1 MTAINRF
8 RLSDLTP
15 DVLER
20 LMRRSELDIA
30 ALQPRVQTIIED
42 VRARGDVA
50 VVEYTQK
57 FDGVHI
63 PAQALRVTPAEFEA
77 ARQTLVPEVRAAIE
91 HASRNIR
98 AFHEKQKPP
107 ELWWTEVGPGV
118 LAGEKTTPIPSAGL
132 YVPRGKGSFPS
143 VVMMLAIPAHV
154 AGVPRLVIVTPP
166 GPDGQVDAAT
176 LVAAQLNGVEE
187 IYKVGGVQAVAALA
201 YGTET
206 IPRVYKILGPGGSYV
221 TAAKHL
227 LYSVVDV
234 GLPAGPSESIVLA
247 DASADPH
254 LIALDLLVEAEHGPD
269 SAALL
274 VTDSPAL
281 VDAVAAHLPALIAE
295 LPEPRRSFVTQV
307 LSSYGGLLLCDS
319 FDDAV
324 AFCNDYAPEH
334 LMVHVR
340 EPFLALRHLHN
351 AGEILL
357 GALSTFP
364 LGNYCLG
371 TNAVLPTGGF
381 ARTYSALSI
390 HDFLKRT
397 GIGYV
402 TAEGFG
408 PLAETA
414 AALADYE
421 GFPAH
426 ARAVRVSHRSSTR
439 MASTPVPFP

>member
-8 RLSDLTP
+8 RLSDLAP
-15 DVLER
+15 DALER

-30 ALQPRVQTIIED
+30 ALQPRVQAIIED
-42 VRARGDVA
+42 VRARGDTA
-50 VVEYTQK
+50 LVEYTQK
-57 FDGVHI
+57 FDGVLI
-63 PAQALRVTPAEFEA
+63 PPEALRVTPTEFDA
-77 ARQTLVPEVRAAIE
+77 AWQAVTPAVQAAIE

-107 ELWWTEVGPGV
+107 ELWWTEVAPGV

-143 VVMMLAIPAHV
+143 VVMMLTIPAHV

-166 GPDGQVDAAT
+166 GPDGRVDAAT

-187 IYKVGGVQAVAALA
+187 IYKVGGVQAIAALA
-201 YGTET
+201 YGTQSV
-206 IPRVYKILGPGGSYV
+206 PRVCKILGPGSSYV
-221 TAAKHL
+221 AAAKHL
-227 LYSVVDV
+227 LYGVVDV

-247 DASADPH
+247 DASADPR
-254 LIALDLLVEAEHGPD
+254 LVALDLLVEAEHGPD
-269 SAALL
+269 SAAL
-274 VTDSPAL
+274 VVSDSPDL
-281 VDAVAAHLPALIAE
+281 LDAVAALLPPLVAE
-295 LPEPRRSFVTQV
+295 LPEPRRGFVAQV

-334 LMVHVR
+334 LLVHVR
-340 EPFLALRHLHN
+340 EPFLVLSRLRH

-357 GALSTFP
+357 GAHSTFP

-381 ARTYSALSI
+381 ARTFSALSV

-397 GIGYV
+397 GVGYV
-402 TAEGFG
+402 TPEGYN
-408 PLAETA
+408 PLAHTA

-426 ARAVRVSHRSSTR
+426 ARAVRVRR
-439 MASTPVPFP
+439 DA

>member
-1 MTAINRF
+1 MTLINRF
-8 RLSDLTP
+8 RLSDLAP
-15 DVLER
+15 EILER

-30 ALQPRVQTIIED
+30 ALQPHVQAIIED
-42 VRARGDVA
+42 VRGRGDAA
-50 VVEYTQK
+50 VVEYTHK

-63 PAQALRVTPAEFEA
+63 PAEALRVTPDEFET
-77 ARQTLVPEVRAAIE
+77 ARQSIAPEVLAAIK

-98 AFHEKQKPP
+98 TFHEKQRPP
-107 ELWWTEVGPGV
+107 ELWWTEVAPGV

-143 VVMMLAIPAHV
+143 VVMMLTIPAHV

-166 GPDGQVDAAT
+166 GPDGTVDAAT
-176 LVAAQLNGVEE
+176 LVTAQLNGVAE
-187 IYKVGGVQAVAALA
+187 IYKVGGVQAIAALA
-201 YGTET
+201 YGTAT
-206 IPRVYKILGPGGSYV
+206 IPRVFKILGPGSSYV

-227 LYSVVDV
+227 LYGVVDV

-247 DASADPH
+247 DDSADPRRV
-254 LIALDLLVEAEHGPD
+254 ALDLLVEAEHGPD

-281 VDAVAAHLPALIAE
+281 VDAVAAHLPPLIAG
-295 LPEPRRSFVTQV
+295 LPEPRRNFVEKV
-307 LSSYGGLLLCDS
+307 FNDYGGLLLCDS
-319 FDDAV
+319 FDDAIV
-324 AFCNDYAPEH
+324 FCNDYAPEH

-340 EPFLALRHLHN
+340 EPFLTLSRLRN

-357 GALSTFP
+357 GAHSTFP

-381 ARTYSALSI
+381 ARTFSALSV
-390 HDFLKRT
+390 HDFMKRT
-397 GIGYV
+397 GVGYV
-402 TAEGFG
+402 TSEGFG
-408 PLAETA
+408 PLAQTA

-426 ARAVRVSHRSSTR
+426 AGAVKKRIT
-439 MASTPVPFP
+439 